1 MQWCAQ
7 DNDYTYKIFSS
18 ISTLS
23 IKAGV
28 HHNGYW
34 RLKENLG
41 SACPKKKKKKANF
54 NAGAITGDCGP
65 ALLSTAGTHGHSR
78 GIGHATSP
86 AGDHTEE
93 EAVKH
98 FWEGD
103 QKCSESKNIIF

>member
-1 MQWCAQ
+1 MQWCVQ
-7 DNDYTYKIFSS
+7 DNDYNYKIFSS

-34 RLKENLG
+34 RFKENLG
-41 SACPKKKKKKANF
+41 SAFTKKKADF

-103 QKCSESKNIIF
+103 QKCSESKNIF